1 MNLGS
6 SQAHPLFCAAVI
18 ASAHGVRGHVKVKC
32 FLEDPTLL
40 KTYSTFLNEKGE
52 DVYRIEKVLSQDKD
66 ILIVSLQGVTD
77 RNQAE
82 LLRGA
87 KLMLPTERLPKLS
100 EDTFYHSELIGLSVK
115 SPQGQPLGMVNA
127 LYNFGAGEL
136 LEVKTLRGD
145 LQMIPF
151 TRDIVPEVNAKE
163 GDLLLSEEGEM
174 FLKGGLD
181 VS

>member
-6 SQAHPLFCAAVI
+6 SSPHPLICAAVI

-32 FLEDPTLL
+32 FLEDPKLF
-40 KTYSTFLNEKGE
+40 KTYSPFLNEKE
-52 DVYRIEKVLSQDKD
+52 EEVYRIEKVLSQDKD
-66 ILIVSLQGVTD
+66 ILIVSLEGVTD

-82 LLRGA
+82 HLKSA
-87 KLMLPTERLPKLS
+87 KLMLSSERLPELS
-100 EDTFYHSELIGLSVK
+100 EDTFYHRELIGLSVK
-115 SPQGQPLGMVNA
+115 SIAGQLLGEVHA

-136 LEVKTLRGD
+136 LEIKTLTGD

-151 TRDIVPEVNAKE
+151 THGSVPEVNLKE
-163 GDLLLSEEGEM
+163 RTLLISDEGEM
-174 FLKGGLD
+174 FLKGEPD